1 MVQTQV
7 RKIFLALGT
16 VNTLTVFSDGCE
28 DALDRARDRVTE
40 LHKKL
45 SAFDSESEIGRINKN
60 AGKAAVKVSSD
71 TLRLIESAVSYSK
84 QTNGLF
90 DITINPLSMLWKN
103 AVRRHSLPENG
114 EVEAKLSL
122 TNYRDILIDRES
134 GTVMLKKEGQA
145 LDLGAIAKGFAA
157 DEVKR
162 IFLEENINEAIINL
176 GGTVITLGESR
187 KIGIQNSFEK
197 TGAAFASL
205 DLQDKAVVSSGLYEQ
220 GFEKNGRFYHHIVHP
235 KTGYPVNSE
244 IIGVTLTGDSAEELD
259 ALSTTALMMGMTAAA
274 GFLKLFGAEAV
285 FVTRDRKIYTTDGLK
300 GLLGFV

>member
-162 IFLEENINEAIINL
+162 IFLEENINEAKKRAPHLLLSICRTRRSFPR
-176 GGTVITLGESR
+176 GSTSR
-187 KIGIQNSFEK
+187 
-197 TGAAFASL
+197 
-205 DLQDKAVVSSGLYEQ
+205 DLK
-220 GFEKNGRFYHHIVHP
+220 R
-235 KTGYPVNSE
+235 T
-244 IIGVTLTGDSAEELD
+244 
-259 ALSTTALMMGMTAAA
+259 A
-274 GFLKLFGAEAV
+274 GF
-285 FVTRDRKIYTTDGLK
+285 ITT
-300 GLLGFV
+300 

>member
-122 TNYRDILIDRES
+122 TNYRDIL
-134 GTVMLKKEGQA
+134 
-145 LDLGAIAKGFAA
+145 
-157 DEVKR
+157 
-162 IFLEENINEAIINL
+162 NEAIINL

-187 KIGIQNSFEK
+187 KIGIQNPFEK

-300 GLLGFV
+300 GLLEFV